1 MAVFKNKDNGSWYVM
16 TRYTDWKGERKQK
29 CKRGFATKKEATE
42 WERIFHMQKASDL
55 DMPFEAF
62 VELLLVQQLLEM
74 RRHKSHFAM
83 PYTTTFR

>member
-55 DMPFEAF
+55 AAPKI
-62 VELLLVQQLLEM
+62 LC
-74 RRHKSHFAM
+74 KSNL
-83 PYTTTFR
+83 RIKQIIG